1 MCLEELIPSNHSK
14 SYIYSILI
22 RTALVVSTLIVG
34 LSVPFFGKSLSL
46 SFFIY
51 LFVSIPRELSSI
63 LSLSVGNYMDHR
75 KEEAGKRVL
84 DTEILKKIYS
94 SETSS
99 RNPIF

>member
-46 SFFIY
+46 FIY